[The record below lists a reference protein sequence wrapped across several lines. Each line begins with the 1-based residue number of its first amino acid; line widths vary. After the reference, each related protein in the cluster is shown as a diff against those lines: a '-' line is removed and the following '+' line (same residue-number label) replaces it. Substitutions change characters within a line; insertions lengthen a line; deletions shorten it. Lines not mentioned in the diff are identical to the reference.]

1 MAVDTQALVSAAE
14 AWAPMEMH
22 MLVGR
27 LLAVLHL
34 ARTVQPAVLL
44 VLAEAREPWPMSD
57 VVTVHILQK
66 QPTSMLV
73 AGATTAARS
82 ETLPA
87 SLLGV
92 VV

>member
-14 AWAPMEMH
+14 AWAPIEVL
-22 MLVGR
+22 MLVG

-73 AGATTAARS
+73 AGVTTAARS

>member
-1 MAVDTQALVSAAE
+1 MVVDTQAPVSAAE
-14 AWAPMEMH
+14 AWAPMEVH
-22 MLVGR
+22 MLVG

-34 ARTVQPAVLL
+34 ARTVQLAVSL